1 MKNFEFSHYISR
13 MALNN
18 VSIAVYTNRNNSTY
32 KLVAETNGE
41 KIPGTIIVFLSAKDY
56 GALPEDPYR
65 AIDRYIKCAA
75 MCGIR
80 YH

>member
-13 MALNN
+13 MALNGI
-18 VSIAVYTNRNNSTY
+18 SIAVYTNRNHSTY

-41 KIPGTIIVFLSAKDY
+41 KIPGTIIVNLSAKDY
-56 GALPEDPYR
+56 DTLPDDPYK
-65 AIDRYIKCAA
+65 AIDRYLKCAA